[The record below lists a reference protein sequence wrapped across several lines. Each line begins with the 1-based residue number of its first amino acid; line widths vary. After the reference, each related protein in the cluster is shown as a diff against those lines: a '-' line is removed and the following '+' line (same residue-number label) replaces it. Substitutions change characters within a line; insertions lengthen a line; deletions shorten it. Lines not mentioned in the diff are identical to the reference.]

1 MLLRQ
6 VTVQYL
12 IPVSYYLLFPE
23 ILPDSQR
30 LNPVLLR
37 LVSPSVSADAST
49 DSVATSS
56 AKTVAAGTAT
66 VMHAA
71 INSPA
76 KRLMFSS
83 SKLSVLF
90 FVALFYQHLPYLS
103 ILKHKMCSVNR
114 FA

>member
-37 LVSPSVSADAST
+37 LSHHQSQLT

-90 FVALFYQHLPYLS
+90 LCCFVLS
-103 ILKHKMCSVNR
+103 TFTVLVYTKAQNVFCQ
-114 FA
+114 